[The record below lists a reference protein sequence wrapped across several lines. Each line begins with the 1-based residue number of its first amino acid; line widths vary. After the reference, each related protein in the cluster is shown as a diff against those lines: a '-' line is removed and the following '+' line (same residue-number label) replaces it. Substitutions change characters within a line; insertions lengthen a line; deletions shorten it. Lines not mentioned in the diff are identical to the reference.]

1 MAFDRGINFNKFN
14 MKKISLVQME
24 QLKGEGCGWSA
35 VGVISSQWGLAIGVL
50 TASGPIGWAAVG
62 IAAIGFYASVD
73 GIKNC

>member
-1 MAFDRGINFNKFN
+1 
-14 MKKISLVQME
+14 ME

-62 IAAIGFYASVD
+62 IAAIGFYASID
-73 GIKNC
+73 GIQNC